1 MYNHKLKNRQFIHR
15 RYLCIVLA
23 CLLIISSIPLQQI
36 AVDAEEE
43 TKELPAPLS
52 LKNDDRI
59 SPDNLIEI
67 ELDPSIAESESR
79 WVLTLPEG
87 LIWVNEEDD
96 EHLEYIAEKSELH
109 SKALTEKHS
118 FVFQVEH
125 PGTYTLAVSSFNLN
139 EEEII
144 YEAFVFERAQQEA
157 PPIETDEEVEE
168 VEEVKEVE
176 EVEEV
181 EQTEP
186 DEIAEE
192 EIDNI
197 EPDEST
203 EPDPIVPAPDQSEQI
218 EEEAPES
225 SPIVEEEDQ
234 KDTVKE
240 NDEEKQAEAPPEEQK
255 SVEENT
261 TSNDEETVVHEETFP
276 SFVEE
281 EQASDLEQQI
291 EEVKNRFTTSAI
303 EVSNVNA
310 IPNPPVS
317 GPNVGELFTFAGDQN
332 VAQHRSSNVRVLAD
346 GTRNKSSAMW
356 FNEQV
361 DLNQSFQTSMY
372 LYINGA
378 TPNQTQI
385 ADGLTFTMHG
395 DGRGLQAIGHNGESL
410 GAYGTIRNSSY
421 TGFIRQALSFEFDTY
436 HNGDFSDRGMRN
448 QSHTAVVGPND
459 TDAGNWWW
467 PQNRKM
473 VHSNVNYRQIISS
486 SWQPF
491 TVQWQKGSR
500 NSGTLSY
507 TFAGQTTRYEVSNYQ
522 TLFGGN
528 RVHWG
533 FTGATGQEVGMYAI
547 AYADLPQRPRA
558 QKTVRNV
565 TTGETRFQEQ
575 STAYPGDIL
584 EYELTLENPAENGL
598 GAVWPNVQVT
608 DPLPNGLTYVANGS
622 RDKPSQI
629 NGQRLTFNPGDIG
642 VGQSKTIRFRVQ
654 VDDRA
659 SGSLINQAYATATS
673 GAFQG
678 QVSTNES
685 TIALNKIGIEA
696 DAVPQTFSAGT
707 DPTTW
712 KATDFV
718 KNIRIKPDLLNQSI
732 RVVGFAGAFPDVSK
746 PGVYSV
752 GVKMESTIYS
762 NVTQIIQVPVTI
774 VDGALS
780 LVVPDLDFG
789 TQTISSRHERYF
801 GEVDNGE
808 LMITDTRYVKNR
820 WSLTVEQQQPFRD
833 KTSGAELSA
842 NLFYID
848 NNSQQP
854 INENAAVIARGQI
867 TSGSTAIISE
877 RWQNNKHSKIGFFL
891 DVPAGTGNVN
901 RSYETE
907 ITWTLQDVPAN
918 E

>member
-1 MYNHKLKNRQFIHR
+1 MHNLDLNSRQLIHQ
-15 RYLCIVLA
+15 RYLCIVLS
-23 CLLIISSIPLQQI
+23 CLLIISSIPLQEI

-43 TKELPAPLS
+43 AKQRPTPLS

-59 SPDNLIEI
+59 SQDYLIEI
-67 ELDPSIAESESR
+67 ELDPSLAEDESR
-79 WVLTLPEG
+79 WVLTLPGG

-109 SKALTEKHS
+109 SKALTETQS
-118 FVFQVEH
+118 FVFQIEH
-125 PGTYTLAVSSFNLN
+125 PGTYTIPVSSFNLD

-144 YEAFVFERAQQEA
+144 YEAFVFERAQPEA
-157 PPIETDEEVEE
+157 PPIEADEEVEE
-168 VEEVKEVE
+168 VEE
-176 EVEEV
+176 
-181 EQTEP
+181 TEP
-186 DEIAEE
+186 DEIVEE
-192 EIDNI
+192 EKEIDNI

-203 EPDPIVPAPDQSEQI
+203 EPDPIVPAPDPSEQI
-218 EEEAPES
+218 AEEAPES
-225 SPIVEEEDQ
+225 SPIIEEEDQ
-234 KDTVKE
+234 KETVAE

-255 SVEENT
+255 PVEENT
-261 TSNDEETVVHEETFP
+261 TSDDVETLVHEETFP

-281 EQASDLEQQI
+281 DPDSDLEQQV

-303 EVSNVNA
+303 EVSNVNT

-361 DLNQSFQTSMY
+361 DLNQSFQTSMF

-395 DGRGLQAIGHNGESL
+395 DGRGLQAIGQNGESL

-421 TGFIRQALSFEFDTY
+421 RGYIERALSFEFDTY

-448 QSHTAVVGPND
+448 QSHTAVVGPNVTD
-459 TDAGNWWW
+459 TTGTWPWPW
-467 PQNRKM
+467 RPQNPRM
-473 VHSNVNYRQIISS
+473 VHSDITYRQIISN

-491 TVQWQKGSR
+491 TVQWEKGSR

-507 TFAGQTTRYEVSNYQ
+507 TFAGQTTRYEVRDYQ
-522 TLFGGN
+522 SLFGSN

-622 RDKPSQI
+622 RDKPSRI
-629 NGQRLTFNPGDIG
+629 NGQQLTFNRGDFG
-642 VGQSKTIRFRVQ
+642 VGQSKTVRFRVQ

-685 TIALNKIGIEA
+685 TITLNKIGIEA
-696 DAVPQTFSAGT
+696 DAVPQTFSVGT

-718 KNIRIKPDLLNQSI
+718 KNIRIKPDLLNQSV

-801 GEVDNGE
+801 GEADNGE
-808 LMITDTRYVKNR
+808 LIITDTRYVKNR
-820 WSLTVEQQQPFRD
+820 WSLTVQQQQPFRD
-833 KTSGAELSA
+833 KNSGTELSA

-848 NNSQQP
+848 NDSQQL
-854 INENAAVIARGQI
+854 INEHAAVIASGKI
-867 TSGSTAIISE
+867 TSGSTDIISR
-877 RWQNNKHSKIGFFL
+877 RWQNDKNSKIGFFL

>member
-1 MYNHKLKNRQFIHR
+1 MHNLDLNSRQLIHQ
-15 RYLCIVLA
+15 RYLCIVLS
-23 CLLIISSIPLQQI
+23 CLLIISSIPLQEI

-43 TKELPAPLS
+43 AKQRPTPLS
-52 LKNDDRI
+52 LKKDDKI
-59 SPDNLIEI
+59 SQDHLIEI
-67 ELDPSIAESESR
+67 ELDPSLAESESR
-79 WVLTLPEG
+79 WVLTLPDG

-109 SKALTEKHS
+109 SKALTVTQS

-125 PGTYTLAVSSFNLN
+125 PGTYTIPVSSFNLD
-139 EEEII
+139 EEKII
-144 YEAFVFERAQQEA
+144 YEAFVFERAQPEA
-157 PPIETDEEVEE
+157 PPIEADEEVEE
-168 VEEVKEVE
+168 
-176 EVEEV
+176 
-181 EQTEP
+181 TEP
-186 DEIAEE
+186 DEIVEE
-192 EIDNI
+192 EKEIDNI

-203 EPDPIVPAPDQSEQI
+203 EPDPIVPAPDPSEQI
-218 EEEAPES
+218 AEEAPES
-225 SPIVEEEDQ
+225 SPIIEEEDQ
-234 KDTVKE
+234 KETVAE
-240 NDEEKQAEAPPEEQK
+240 NDEEKQAEASPEEQK
-255 SVEENT
+255 PVEENT
-261 TSNDEETVVHEETFP
+261 TSDDEETLVHEETFP

-281 EQASDLEQQI
+281 DPDSDLEQQV
-291 EEVKNRFTTSAI
+291 EEVKSRFTTSAI
-303 EVSNVNA
+303 EVSNVNT

-361 DLNQSFQTSMY
+361 DLNQSFKTSMY

-395 DGRGLQAIGHNGESL
+395 DGRGLQAIGQNGESL
-410 GAYGTIRNSSY
+410 GAYGAIRNSPY
-421 TGFIRQALSFEFDTY
+421 RGFIERALSFEFDTY
-436 HNGDFSDRGMRN
+436 HNGDYSDQGMSNR
-448 QSHTAVVGPND
+448 SHTAVVQPNVTGP
-459 TDAGNWWW
+459 WWFS
-467 PQNRKM
+467 QNRRM
-473 VHSNVNYRQIISS
+473 VHSNVNSRQIISN

-491 TVQWQKGSR
+491 TVQWEKGSR

-507 TFAGQTTRYEVSNYQ
+507 TFAGQTTRYEVRDYQ
-522 TLFGGN
+522 SLFGSN

-565 TTGETRFQEQ
+565 TSGETRFQEQ

-598 GAVWPNVQVT
+598 GAVWPNVQLT

-622 RDKPSQI
+622 RDKPSRI

-642 VGQSKTIRFRVQ
+642 VGQSKTVRFRVQ
-654 VDDRA
+654 VDERA

-685 TIALNKIGIEA
+685 TITLNKIGIEA
-696 DAVPQTFSAGT
+696 DPVPQTFSVGT

-718 KNIRIKPDLLNQSI
+718 KNIRIKPDLLNQSV
-732 RVVGFAGAFPDVSK
+732 RVVGFTGTFPDVSK

-752 GVKMESTIYS
+752 GVKIESTIYS

-789 TQTISSRHERYF
+789 TQTISSRNERYF

-808 LMITDTRYVKNR
+808 LIINDTRYVKNR
-820 WSLTVEQQQPFRD
+820 WSLTVQQQQPFRD
-833 KTSGAELSA
+833 KNSGTELSA

-848 NNSQQP
+848 NDSQQL
-854 INENAAVIARGQI
+854 INEHAAVIASGKI
-867 TSGSTAIISE
+867 TSGSSAILSK
-877 RWQNNKHSKIGFFL
+877 RWQNDKNSKIGFFL